1 MDVLIIDDDRLAASD
16 LASRLGSY
24 DGIRVC
30 GTAHNGADGLKMLG
44 DTQPDLLFLDIEL
57 PDISGIDFLELVE
70 GRTGRRCRV
79 VMYTAHSRFML
90 PAFRG
95 RAFDYLLKPVDDA
108 ELRTIMRRVMIDMHN
123 QPASSGHMHERDAR
137 HSDGSGNATA
147 GEDDKGGISCRADGK
162 CIVYTNAVDFRLVD
176 MHDIGIFAYN
186 HDVRQWELAVSGLD
200 EPIRLRRSVNSDM
213 ILALSDS
220 LVRVSQRHIIN
231 IAYLTEV
238 ADNTCHFY
246 PPFDGIGDV
255 KVGRFFRK
263 KLVERFS
270 GI

>member
-1 MDVLIIDDDRLAASD
+1 MNILIVDDDRLAASD
-16 LASRLGSY
+16 LASRLGAY
-24 DGIRVC
+24 DGVNVC
-30 GTAHNGADGLKMLG
+30 GVAHNGTDGLHMLG
-44 DTQPDLLFLDIEL
+44 ETQPDLLFLDIEL
-57 PDISGIDFLELVE
+57 PDISGIDFLEIAD
-70 GRTGRRCRV
+70 GRTGGRCRT

-95 RAFDYLLKPVDDA
+95 KAFDFLLKPVDDA
-108 ELRTIMRRVMIDMHN
+108 ELRTIMRRVMIDM
-123 QPASSGHMHERDAR
+123 QKQMLRDSRRTARTTTTPAMPD
-137 HSDGSGNATA
+137 TA
-147 GEDDKGGISCRADGK
+147 DDGISSRADGK

-176 MHDIGIFAYN
+176 MRDIGIFAYN
-186 HDVRQWELAVSGLD
+186 HDVRQWELMVSGQT

-220 LVRVSQRHIIN
+220 FVRVSQRHIIN

-246 PPFDGIGDV
+246 PPFDRINGV

-263 KLVERFS
+263 KLIERFS
-270 GI
+270 GL